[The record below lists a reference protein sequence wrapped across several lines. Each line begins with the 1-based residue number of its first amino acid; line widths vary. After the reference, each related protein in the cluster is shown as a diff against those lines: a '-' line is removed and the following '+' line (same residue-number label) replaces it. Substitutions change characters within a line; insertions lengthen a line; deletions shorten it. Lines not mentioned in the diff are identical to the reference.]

1 MAEAAERPIYRE
13 MKPSGPPTP
22 IAWLMG
28 LTTCVLTAGVIY
40 WGVQLAQRD
49 PASLPVIRAPHGVAR
64 LEPAQGNNTDDFAGL
79 AVTELQS
86 ASGPSD
92 GEAVEAVALAPAGV
106 NLSAEDVPAMI
117 DTDDAVLQ
125 PVRVQIDELD
135 GEAVVVP
142 EQTVAVTETDDTT
155 GETILAPVTAEEV
168 EEALAEAL
176 RLASAASGQETAI
189 SEEDDVAVADDA
201 DAEASTEAEDLSE
214 AELILLAVQTSILEE
229 SAETST
235 ERTDAAA
242 LEDEEAADIEQ
253 AASDEATPDE
263 VASDE
268 ATPDEVASDEATP
281 DEVTEKAEEV
291 VIDVSHTSS
300 DAKPMVASTT
310 IEGQVQG
317 KLASEAHGGIEVAT
331 APVGTSMIQLGVF
344 NSRDLALSM
353 WKSLQNS
360 HSDKLS
366 GRSYI
371 VEPVESGGNTLHR
384 LRVLGFET
392 TQDAR
397 AMCADLKEKK
407 TACIAV
413 TQRG

>member
-235 ERTDAAA
+235 ERTDAAT

-253 AASDEATPDE
+253 AASDEATSDE

-268 ATPDEVASDEATP
+268 ATPDEVAE
-281 DEVTEKAEEV
+281 EAEEV
-291 VIDVSHTSS
+291 VIDISHTSS